1 MDKQYAISIS
11 VEINRRLFEGDM
23 DAALILISAYMNK
36 AGLAASSQAVG
47 AIPVKDGSPKQQV
60 SMS

>member
-11 VEINRRLFEGDM
+11 IEINRRLFEGDM
-23 DAALILISAYMNK
+23 DAALVLISAYMKK

-47 AIPVKDGSPKQQV
+47 AIPVKDGSLKQQV